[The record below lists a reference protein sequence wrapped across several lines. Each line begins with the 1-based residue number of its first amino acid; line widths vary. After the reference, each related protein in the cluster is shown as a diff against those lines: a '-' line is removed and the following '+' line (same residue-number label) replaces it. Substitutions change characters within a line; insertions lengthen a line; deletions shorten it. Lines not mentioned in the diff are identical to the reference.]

1 MLGGGVLGEI
11 GAMGLNEDIPTPASC
26 FVSTPACI
34 PMVRD
39 RRRGK
44 AGLVGYPWGGES
56 PGTGQGGR
64 RLEHRKVKEET

>member
-1 MLGGGVLGEI
+1 MPWGF
-11 GAMGLNEDIPTPASC
+11 MEDIPTPASC

-44 AGLVGYPWGGES
+44 AGLVGYPWGGDS
-56 PGTGQGGR
+56 PGAGQGGR
-64 RLEHRKVKEET
+64 KLEHRKVKEETY